1 MNGIMSSAPAPS
13 GIRLLVGS
21 HLLLLVQAGL
31 VLRSAAPLGSMLTAI
46 IVLIAVGAF
55 AALVTA
61 IIGEPRPVKSGSRPC
76 AARSANHGR

>member
-1 MNGIMSSAPAPS
+1 MNGIMSSSPAAS

-31 VLRSAAPLGSMLTAI
+31 VLRSAAPLGPMLTAI
-46 IVLIAVGAF
+46 TVLTAIAAF

-61 IIGEPRPVKSGSRPC
+61 IVGEPRERSDHRRSCPSRRP
-76 AARSANHGR
+76 SHG